1 MKKRRRGVELD
12 KALDRLLRKWQS
24 EPPSERQIN
33 VKAVAESLSVSRTS
47 LYKDS
52 DASLEYPKHLR
63 SRAARIEAAARRQ
76 RENADLSPRATVDK
90 IWHDRLRKVQDE
102 RDEWKARCEELQL
115 RIAGMEYHANLN
127 GWDASELW
135 KPLPPNDRGDRGR
148 AVPASRRFEQRRRG
162 A

>member
-1 MKKRRRGVELD
+1 MVKQLRGRKLDQALD
-12 KALDRLLRKWQS
+12 KLLRKWQN
-24 EPPSERQIN
+24 EPPAERPIN
-33 VKAVAESLSVSRTS
+33 VKVVAESLSVSRTS

-63 SRAARIEAAARRQ
+63 FRAARIEAAARRQ

-90 IWHDRLRKVQDE
+90 IWQDRLRKVQDE
-102 RDEWKARCEELQL
+102 RDEWKSRCEELQL
-115 RIAGMEYHANLN
+115 KIAGMERQANLN

-148 AVPASRRFEQRRRG
+148 AVPASRRFEQRKRG